1 MEDLKTLG
9 KFISLRESEK
19 RLKKLY
25 TSHPEF
31 STGGPLSFE
40 DFMSQYQ
47 AYAPKESALL
57 SKSLPEESYFQHMID
72 VSALMHLRYLPPIFH
87 TSEFFEIDCVLSGT
101 ITYYMGEQRF
111 DLTPGDVCILAP
123 DTSHAACT
131 FTDDGIMINLLVR
144 RSTFEEHF
152 LGILPEHDLFQRF
165 FEKSLYGKSETP
177 YLLFRTGR
185 PDFLGASILPI
196 YEEYESKNRYK
207 STMLSSLLSVFFV
220 ELLRHH
226 EKDLEI
232 SSHAKGT
239 YSENIIFILE
249 YLQKNYTTISLSHLS
264 AFFNYSERQMQRI
277 IVSATGMSFGDNI
290 KKLRM
295 TKAAELLEN
304 STMTIAQIA
313 EYLGYYDASSFR
325 QAFKKYYGRTPRAL

>member
-1 MEDLKTLG
+1 MEDLKTLE
-9 KFISLRESEK
+9 KFIQLRESEK

-25 TSHPEF
+25 AFHPEF
-31 STGGPLSFE
+31 ATQGPLPWD
-40 DFMSQYQ
+40 DFMTRFSAHASQ
-47 AYAPKESALL
+47 EGTELTRSL
-57 SKSLPEESYFQHMID
+57 SEESYFQHRID
-72 VSALMHLRYLPPIFH
+72 VSVLMHLRYLPALIH

-111 DLTPGDVCILAP
+111 CLTPGDVCILAP
-123 DTSHAACT
+123 DTQHAACT
-131 FTDDGIMINLLVR
+131 FSDDGIMLNLLVR

-152 LGILPEHDLFQRF
+152 LGILPEHDLFKRF

-185 PDFLGASILPI
+185 PDFLSASILPI
-196 YEEYESKNRYK
+196 YAEYESHNRYQ

-220 ELLRHH
+220 ELLRRH

-232 SSHAKGT
+232 SSRSQGA
-239 YSENIIFILE
+239 YSENIVFILE

-277 IVSATGMSFGDNI
+277 IFSATGMSFGENV

-295 TKAAELLEN
+295 NKAAELLEN
-304 STMTIAQIA
+304 SPMTIAQIA